1 MCLPRSQPESAFRDE
16 STRTWLM
23 VRSYALCGLSPSVS
37 SVALVGFQ
45 RALCYTSFLSDTA
58 ICCTLSYERATHLI
72 VRSREMTT
80 TIRAR
85 MKGGIIEP
93 LDRIDFPEGQ
103 DMMITI
109 LTPPSI
115 TDQEAFRRSAGR
127 WHGTSDPQKLID
139 DIYADR
145 LVATRSAPAL

>member
-1 MCLPRSQPESAFRDE
+1 
-16 STRTWLM
+16 
-23 VRSYALCGLSPSVS
+23 
-37 SVALVGFQ
+37 
-45 RALCYTSFLSDTA
+45 
-58 ICCTLSYERATHLI
+58 
-72 VRSREMTT
+72 MTT

-93 LDRIDFPEGQ
+93 LDRIDLPEGQ